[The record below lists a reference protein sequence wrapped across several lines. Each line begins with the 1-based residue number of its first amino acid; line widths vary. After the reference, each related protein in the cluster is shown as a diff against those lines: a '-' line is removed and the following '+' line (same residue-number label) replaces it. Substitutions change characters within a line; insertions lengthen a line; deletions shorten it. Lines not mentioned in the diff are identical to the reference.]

1 MRSAHWMVAAAF
13 GVSAAGS
20 AWALGDGL
28 MPSESG
34 TWPRWHGRLSVGTY
48 SSTPHLDA
56 MNADHQGLKVGG
68 ASLMGD
74 YYFVRQY
81 RGVGSASGF
90 RATSGVLFGS
100 RAPSLLAGTQSADF
114 GSRSFSI
121 NRRMVSVWGLA
132 LATDSDPVPYV
143 GLGYTGLA
151 GKGAWG
157 FSADLGLMALSP
169 GSAVKLGRV
178 FTGQSLDE
186 TLRDMRLSPMLQLGV
201 SYSF

>member
-1 MRSAHWMVAAAF
+1 MRSAHWMAAAALSM
-13 GVSAAGS
+13 SAAGS

-28 MPSESG
+28 IPPGADS
-34 TWPRWHGRLSVGTY
+34 WPRWQGRLAVGIYLPTA
-48 SSTPHLDA
+48 HLDTI
-56 MNADHQGLKVGG
+56 NADSQGLKVGG
-68 ASLMGD
+68 ASLLGD
-74 YYFVRQY
+74 YYFAKKY

-100 RAPSLLAGTQSADF
+100 RSSSLLWATPSASF
-114 GSRSFSI
+114 GGNSFNVDRRSLGA
-121 NRRMVSVWGLA
+121 WGVAPAADIDL
-132 LATDSDPVPYV
+132 VPYV

-169 GSAVKLGRV
+169 SSAVKLGRV
-178 FTGQSLDE
+178 FTGQSPDDA
-186 TLRDMRLSPMLQLGV
+186 LRDMRLSPMLQLGV